1 MSTNQNYIHWHTAFQ
16 AAAELELRENI
27 EELTFEPEHYL
38 SKEPLRIDL
47 LILHLK
53 NPATHLHNEIGKIMR
68 KHNIIEYKGPGDQL
82 SIDTLYKVLGYACL
96 YKSFGDTIDAIST
109 HDITVS
115 LFREAYPREL
125 FKKLKEDTQSHEIT
139 EEYPGIYYISGF
151 LFPLQIVVL
160 RRLSCNISFGILADI
175 TTESSLYLFA
185 SILKTFSVMFITLFQ
200 NVYFMALLFC
210 LHILFCPPVER
221 CPADMIPL
229 QNIIHRQ
236 FSLFPCIYNIHKIIR
251 KYDFRS
257 AKLHAPHFCCCN
269 PFRLPFPYICSLIF
283 RNEREY
289 LQYQLCNKC
298 SHQIFLVSRI

>member
-53 NPATHLHNEIGKIMR
+53 NHTTHLSNEIGKIMR

-96 YKSFGDTIDAIST
+96 YKSFGDTVDAISAY
-109 HDITVS
+109 DITVS

-125 FKKLKEDTQSHEIT
+125 FKKLKEDTQIHEIT

-160 RRLSCNISFGILADI
+160 RRLDPVLHSIFRVLSKEAETATIQEFLKNTKGMTSKRDMNNINAILQVSYAANRTIYQKIRREKLAMCEALRD
-175 TTESSLYLFA
+175 
-185 SILKTFSVMFITLFQ
+185 LFQ
-200 NVYFMALLFC
+200 DELEEQYEAGEANGLSKGKIEIIKNMYKNNFTIDQIALASGKSTNEIKR
-210 LHILFCPPVER
+210 ILGITE
-221 CPADMIPL
+221 
-229 QNIIHRQ
+229 
-236 FSLFPCIYNIHKIIR
+236 
-251 KYDFRS
+251 
-257 AKLHAPHFCCCN
+257 
-269 PFRLPFPYICSLIF
+269 
-283 RNEREY
+283 
-289 LQYQLCNKC
+289 
-298 SHQIFLVSRI
+298 

>member
-16 AAAELELRENI
+16 AAAELELRQNI

-53 NPATHLHNEIGKIMR
+53 NHTTHLHNEIGIIMR

-96 YKSFGDTIDAIST
+96 YKSFGDTVDAIST

-125 FKKLKEDTQSHEIT
+125 FKKLERDMQSHEIT

-160 RRLSCNISFGILADI
+160 RRLDPVLHSIFRVLSKEAETSTIQEFLKNTKGMTSKRDMNNINAILQVSYAANRAIYQKIRREKLAMCEALRD
-175 TTESSLYLFA
+175 
-185 SILKTFSVMFITLFQ
+185 LFQ
-200 NVYFMALLFC
+200 DELEEQYEAGKAKGLSKGKIEIIKNMYKNNFTIDQIALASGKSTDEIEN
-210 LHILFCPPVER
+210 ILG
-221 CPADMIPL
+221 I
-229 QNIIHRQ
+229 
-236 FSLFPCIYNIHKIIR
+236 
-251 KYDFRS
+251 
-257 AKLHAPHFCCCN
+257 
-269 PFRLPFPYICSLIF
+269 
-283 RNEREY
+283 
-289 LQYQLCNKC
+289 NK
-298 SHQIFLVSRI
+298 